1 MQWEPIERFDA
12 MKRKPKN
19 VVFFVESMKS
29 GKSNLPA
36 MIVTERRFGW
46 RVVTHYFVL
55 PEPPEGESD
64 ENTRR
69 NKATKVGTAAT

>member
-1 MQWEPIERFDA
+1 MQWEPIEKYDA

-29 GKSNLPA
+29 GKSELPA

-55 PEPPEGESD
+55 PELPEVV
-64 ENTRR
+64 
-69 NKATKVGTAAT
+69 KQ